1 MRQRGSVNVI
11 VYVPKAETC
20 QAELSRRIASVHAD
34 AVIGQLQKLLCPTAQ
49 KLQLLDTIIT
59 QSKHLQKRE
68 KGDKLL

>member
-34 AVIGQLQKLLCPTAQ
+34 AVIGQLQKLLHGVRNLSSVVPQ
-49 KLQLLDTIIT
+49 Q
-59 QSKHLQKRE
+59 HLR
-68 KGDKLL
+68 G